1 MKVLDPG
8 QGVVLPQAMWLC
20 YSTIAKA
27 PGFAAEEVLSFVL
40 PQELREHAP
49 SDGAHAK
56 QALSALVEFQL
67 VSSDDGMLN
76 AEPLDPAGFLR
87 RLRHQVMRPPSDVSG
102 SFEGA
107 PDLRSGLVW
116 LMTQSPFAPLHWKS
130 NVQVAMP
137 PGLFTND
144 TRWNNFPTWATTLGF
159 ARPALRALLPADAAT
174 RSHLVADPTE
184 AVLDVIAHPFAEPL
198 PIGVQVPV
206 ATFMAFLRRELP
218 VLPGHPSAT
227 YEGLNS
233 DLQDQFAAVG
243 LALNS
248 AEARGVLTMG
258 YQSDPTGILAL
269 PDGGRKAGARYVS
282 TIQIEAKK

>member
-8 QGVVLPQAMWLC
+8 QGVALPQAMWLC

-27 PGFAAEEVLSFVL
+27 SGLAAEEVLSLVL
-40 PQELREHAP
+40 PQELRAHAP

-56 QALSALVEFQL
+56 QALSALVEFQI
-67 VSSDDGMLN
+67 VSLEDGLLS

-87 RLRHQVMRPPSDVSG
+87 RLRHQVVRPAKDVSE

-107 PDLRSGLVW
+107 SDLRSGLVW
-116 LMTQSPFAPLHWKS
+116 LMTQNPFVPLHYAS

-137 PGLFTND
+137 PNLFTND
-144 TRWNNFPTWATTLGF
+144 TRWNLFRYWSGALGF
-159 ARPALRALLPADAAT
+159 ARPALDSLARREDRAKALI
-174 RSHLVADPTE
+174 VADPT
-184 AVLDVIAHPFAEPL
+184 AAILDVIAHPSSDPL
-198 PIGVQVPV
+198 PVGAQIPI
-206 ATFMAFLRRELP
+206 ASFMAFLRRELP

-233 DLQDQFAAVG
+233 DPQDQLAAVG

-258 YQSDPTGILAL
+258 YQSDPTGVLAL
-269 PDGGRKAGARYVS
+269 PDNGRKAGARYVS

>member
-27 PGFAAEEVLSFVL
+27 SGLAAEEVLSFVL
-40 PQELREHAP
+40 PQELRSHAP

-56 QALSALVEFQL
+56 QALSALVEFGL
-67 VSSDDGMLN
+67 VSSDDGLLS
-76 AEPLDPAGFLR
+76 AEPLDAAGFLR
-87 RLRHQVMRPPSDVSG
+87 RLRYQVVRPPWDVSE
-102 SFEGA
+102 SFDGA
-107 PDLRSGLVW
+107 TDLRSGLVW
-116 LMTQSPFAPLHWKS
+116 LMTQSPLVPLHWKS

-159 ARPALRALLPADAAT
+159 ARPALRALVPPDAAN
-174 RSHLVADPTE
+174 RAHLVADPTE
-184 AVLDVIAHPFAEPL
+184 AILDVIAHPSSEPL
-198 PIGVQVPV
+198 PARAQIPV
-206 ATFMAFLRRELP
+206 AAFMAFLRRELP

-233 DLQDQFAAVG
+233 DPQDQLAAVG

-248 AEARGVLTMG
+248 AEARGILTMG
-258 YQSDPTGILAL
+258 YQSDPTGVLAL

-282 TIQIEAKK
+282 TIQIEANK

>member
-27 PGFAAEEVLSFVL
+27 SGLAAEEVFSLVL
-40 PQELREHAP
+40 PQELRSYAP

-56 QALSALVEFQL
+56 QALSALIEFEL
-67 VSSDDGMLN
+67 VSSDDGLLT
-76 AEPLDPAGFLR
+76 AEPLDPSGFIR
-87 RLRHQVMRPPSDVSG
+87 RLRRQLVRPSEEVSA

-107 PDLRSGLVW
+107 PDLRAALIW
-116 LMTQSPFAPLHWKS
+116 LMTQDPLVPLHYAS

-137 PGLFTND
+137 PNLFTND
-144 TRWNNFPTWATTLGF
+144 TRWNLFRFWSAALGF
-159 ARPALRALLPADAAT
+159 ARPALDSLARREDRAKALIA
-174 RSHLVADPTE
+174 VDPTE
-184 AVLDVIAHPFAEPL
+184 AVLDVILHPESDPL
-198 PIGVQVPV
+198 PIGVQIPV
-206 ATFMAFLRRELP
+206 AAFMAFLRRELP

-233 DLQDQFAAVG
+233 DPQDQLAAVG

-248 AEARGVLTMG
+248 AEARGVVTMG
-258 YQSDPTGILAL
+258 YQSDPTGVLAL
-269 PDGGRKAGARYVS
+269 PDSGRKAGARYVS

>member
-27 PGFAAEEVLSFVL
+27 SGLAAEEVLSLVL
-40 PQELREHAP
+40 PQELRSHAP

-56 QALSALVEFQL
+56 QALSALVEFGL
-67 VSSDDGMLN
+67 VSSDDGLLS
-76 AEPLDPAGFLR
+76 AEPLDTAGFLR
-87 RLRHQVMRPPSDVSG
+87 RLRYQVVRPPGDVSE
-102 SFEGA
+102 SFDGA
-107 PDLRSGLVW
+107 TDLRSGLIW
-116 LMTQSPFAPLHWKS
+116 LMTQSPLVPLHWKS

-159 ARPALRALLPADAAT
+159 ARPALRALVPPDAAN
-174 RSHLVADPTE
+174 RAHLVADPTE
-184 AVLDVIAHPFAEPL
+184 AILDVIAHPSSEPL
-198 PIGVQVPV
+198 PAGVQIPV
-206 ATFMAFLRRELP
+206 AAFMAFLRRELP

-233 DLQDQFAAVG
+233 DPQDQLAAVG

-248 AEARGVLTMG
+248 AEARGILTMG
-258 YQSDPTGILAL
+258 YQSDPTGVLAL

-282 TIQIEAKK
+282 TIQIEANK

>member
-27 PGFAAEEVLSFVL
+27 SGLAADEVFSLVL
-40 PQELREHAP
+40 PQELRSHAP

-56 QALSALVEFQL
+56 QALSALVEFGL
-67 VSSDDGMLN
+67 VSSDDGLLS
-76 AEPLDPAGFLR
+76 AESLDAAGFLR
-87 RLRHQVMRPPSDVSG
+87 RLRYQVVRPPEDVSE
-102 SFEGA
+102 SFDGA
-107 PDLRSGLVW
+107 PDLRSGLIW
-116 LMTQSPFAPLHWKS
+116 LMTQSPLVPLHWKS

-159 ARPALRALLPADAAT
+159 ARPALRALVPADAANRT
-174 RSHLVADPTE
+174 HLVADPTE
-184 AVLDVIAHPFAEPL
+184 AILDVIAHPSSEPL
-198 PIGVQVPV
+198 PTGVQIPV
-206 ATFMAFLRRELP
+206 ASFMAFLRRELP
-218 VLPGHPSAT
+218 ILPGHPSAT
-227 YEGLNS
+227 YEGQDS
-233 DLQDQFAAVG
+233 DPQDQLAAVG

-258 YQSDPTGILAL
+258 YQSDPTGVLAL
-269 PDGGRKAGARYVS
+269 PDSGRKAGARYVS
-282 TIQIEAKK
+282 TIQIEAGK

>member
-20 YSTIAKA
+20 YSTIAKV
-27 PGFAAEEVLSFVL
+27 PGLSAEEVLSLVL
-40 PQELREHAP
+40 PDELRMHAP

-56 QALSALVEFQL
+56 QAMSALVEFGL
-67 VSSDDGMLN
+67 VSSEDGLLS
-76 AEPLDPAGFLR
+76 ADPTDSAGFLR
-87 RLRHQVMRPPSDVSG
+87 RLRRQLVCPPSDVSAT
-102 SFEGA
+102 FEGA

-116 LMTQSPFAPLHWKS
+116 LMTQSPFVPLHWKS

-137 PGLFTND
+137 PDLFTND

-159 ARPALRALLPADAAT
+159 ARPALRSLVPSDAAS
-174 RSHLVADPTE
+174 RSHVVADPTE
-184 AVLDVIAHPFAEPL
+184 AVLDAIAQPFSERL
-198 PIGVQVPV
+198 PVGVRVPI
-206 ATFMAFLRRELP
+206 AAFMAFLRSELP

-227 YEGLNS
+227 YEGL
-233 DLQDQFAAVG
+233 DDDPQDQLAAVG

-258 YQSDPTGILAL
+258 YQSDPTGVLAL
-269 PDGGRKAGARYVS
+269 PDNGRTAGARYVS
-282 TIQIEAKK
+282 TIQIEAPK

>member
-20 YSTIAKA
+20 YSTIAKVS
-27 PGFAAEEVLSFVL
+27 GLAAEEVLSLVL
-40 PQELREHAP
+40 PPELRSHAP

-56 QALSALVEFQL
+56 QALSALVEFEL
-67 VSSDDGMLN
+67 VSSDEGLLS

-87 RLRHQVMRPPSDVSG
+87 RLRYQVVRPPTDVSS

-107 PDLRSGLVW
+107 SDLRSGLVW
-116 LMTQSPFAPLHWKS
+116 LMTQSPFVPLHWKS

-159 ARPALRALLPADAAT
+159 ASPALRFLLPPDAAT
-174 RSHLVADPTE
+174 RPHLVADPTE
-184 AVLDVIAHPFAEPL
+184 AILDAIGHPFSEPL
-198 PIGVQVPV
+198 PVGVQVPI
-206 ATFMAFLRRELP
+206 ATFMTFLRRELP

-227 YEGLNS
+227 YEGLTS
-233 DLQDQFAAVG
+233 DPQDQLAAVG

-248 AEARGVLTMG
+248 AEARGVLSMG
-258 YQSDPTGILAL
+258 YQSDPTGVLAL